1 MAITRTRAGHQRN
14 AAGTARPGIAGGE
27 APQLTA
33 LDALAMQ
40 MFTTV
45 SGLTNEITDG
55 TTQTIQSDNDAFTL
69 DEIETGYGTTQA
81 QTFTLTEMKDQT
93 GNAPYIKA
101 LNRSLPYSLVVP
113 EGRDRRLSDIYSG
126 SSWELVDRFYVQGR
140 AQDDDSNPSD
150 GDVGNANTMSIT
162 CRTHGRNIHNIR
174 QLNLT
179 DIGGATAGMV
189 GAAFAEQRSGAGGG
203 IGRTW
208 VAVEKGLAAVKP
220 KFHIRDEYQQWS
232 NVAFGANG
240 NTPRGAGIA
249 GSYAVTANGASIEA
263 VNLDD
268 TSSIITTLQPGVDAA
283 NSPFT
288 GLYVHSPTEIFAF
301 TGKAA
306 GNANTQVAEAVKI
319 TNPISAGTQIADLRL
334 TGVGS
339 GSAGTGSQWNAMH
352 GRGSQII
359 IVGQEGGTTNAEW
372 TPAAKI
378 SEDRGVSW
386 KDLTIPKLN
395 TDETPDDNTGHA
407 TQTTITSVYIA
418 GKDIFWFG
426 TAAGVVYWTYNGGT
440 TWQTAT
446 IEGSTPTYIYQ
457 IAFVEPRGAGAEDP
471 ASRAGFIFGKTSSG
485 LFIARTLDGGNRW
498 VSGSAFKNLVS
509 QTSITGTHW
518 GQCAVAGPQSLLAVG
533 LATGASFGAD
543 ATTDVFMLQELE

>member
-174 QLNLT
+174 QLSLT
-179 DIGGATAGMV
+179 TPSYTNAPTTQMV
-189 GAAFAEQRSGAGGG
+189 GAAFTEQRSGAGGG

-208 VAVEKGLAAVKP
+208 VAVESAKSSKSY
-220 KFHIRDEYQQWS
+220 FHVRDEYQQWARVEVS
-232 NVAFGANG
+232 HNSGTNSVAAVTGCA
-240 NTPRGAGIA
+240 IA
-249 GSYAVTANGASIEA
+249 GSYAMTAGAAQRASGNDIYA
-263 VNLDD
+263 MNLDD
-268 TSSIITTLQPGVDAA
+268 TSSITRVAQPIPASSTATVQ
-283 NSPFT
+283 
-288 GLYVHSPTEIFAF
+288 GLYAHSPTEIFAF
-301 TGKAA
+301 GGAA
-306 GNANTQVAEAVKI
+306 GEDGTVNNNAIVVKI
-319 TNPISAGTQIADLRL
+319 SNPIQAGKVVEGL
-334 TGVGS
+334 TV
-339 GSAGTGSQWNAMH
+339 AGQGTHEGSQWNAMH
-352 GRGSQII
+352 GRGSQIVV
-359 IVGQEGGTTNAEW
+359 VGQEGTSSDGVWASM
-372 TPAAKI
+372 ARI
-378 SEDRGVSW
+378 SQDRGESW
-386 KDLTIPKLN
+386 ASLSLPSGLGTI
-395 TDETPDDNTGHA
+395 A
-407 TQTTITSVYIA
+407 TAVYIA
-418 GKDIFWFG
+418 GKDIFWVG
-426 TAAGVVYWTYNGGT
+426 SATGKVYWTYNGGT
-440 TWQTAT
+440 TWQAAT
-446 IEGSTPTYIYQ
+446 LEGVTPTYIDQ

-471 ASRAGFIFGKTSSG
+471 SSRAGFIFGRAASSKVW
-485 LFIARTLDGGNRW
+485 IARTLDGGNRW
-498 VSGSAFKNLVS
+498 VAGSAFKNLVS
-509 QTSITGTHW
+509 QTDLAGIAW
-518 GQCAVAGPQSLLAVG
+518 GDSAIAGPQSVLAVG
-533 LATGASFGAD
+533 SAS
-543 ATTDVFMLQELE
+543 ATTDIFMMQELE